1 MRSKTFKMATAAIL
15 LVAVVLVG
23 VFLYT
28 YSLYSSIP
36 SIPSI
41 PYNLQ
46 EQQPMPQMGVQRI
59 QLNAEMQPSPMV
71 QGQVAEKILPIQMVE
86 AEFNTEAYDR
96 IYENSFLLVKDNPL
110 STFSIDVDTAS
121 YANVRRFLTEN
132 KMPPP
137 DAVRIEELINYFRY
151 DYAPPMDEA
160 PFMVHSEVGPCPWS
174 GDHKLVRIGLK
185 GKEIPEGERPA
196 SNLVFLL
203 DVSGSMRA
211 ANKLSL
217 VKRAMKLLV
226 EKLTEKD
233 RVAIVVYAGA
243 SGLLLPSTE
252 CGGENK
258 DKILE
263 ALARLEAG
271 GSTHGSAGIKLA
283 YEVGQENFIAG
294 GTNRVILATDGD
306 FNVGVTNQGDLIR
319 LIEEKAKSGIFL
331 TALGFGM
338 GNLKDSTLEKL
349 ADKGNGNYGYIDTIS
364 EARKI
369 FIEEMG
375 GTLITI
381 AKDVKIQVEFN
392 PLEVVSY
399 RLIGYENRL
408 LRAEDFTDDTKDA
421 GEIGA
426 GHTVTAFYE
435 LIPPGEAQD
444 ADQVDPLKYQADRQ
458 LTEQAAAGELM
469 TVKLRYKE
477 PNGESSKELALM
489 IEDKD
494 KTLPEMSHD
503 FRFAASVAA
512 FGMLLRDSEHKGQAT
527 YEAVINLA
535 SESISEDPFG
545 HRNKFVDLVRKARSL
560 GEEDLRN

>member
-1 MRSKTFKMATAAIL
+1 MKKKTKILVVISAIL
-15 LVAVVLVG
+15 IGGVVLVG
-23 VFLYT
+23 FFLATSVRQLGYIKGLEGMAPGIDQN
-28 YSLYSSIP
+28 LY
-36 SIPSI
+36 
-41 PYNLQ
+41 L
-46 EQQPMPQMGVQRI
+46 
-59 QLNAEMQPSPMV
+59 
-71 QGQVAEKILPIQMVE
+71 LPIQMVE
-86 AEFNTEAYDR
+86 TEFNTEAYDR
-96 IYENSFLLVKDNPL
+96 IYENPFLLVEDNPL

-121 YANVRRFLTEN
+121 YANVRRFLTDDT
-132 KMPPP
+132 MPPP

-160 PFMVHSEVGPCPWS
+160 PFRVHSEVGPCPWR

-226 EKLTEKD
+226 EKLTAKD
-233 RVAIVVYAGA
+233 RVAMVVDAGA

-258 DKILE
+258 EKILE

-319 LIEEKAKSGIFL
+319 LIEEKARSGIFL

-349 ADKGNGNYGYIDTIS
+349 ADKGNGNYGYIDTVS

-392 PLEVVSY
+392 PLEVGSY

-435 LIPPGEAQD
+435 LIPPGGIQD
-444 ADQVDPLKYQADRQ
+444 ADQVDPLKYQTDRK
-458 LTEQAAAGELM
+458 LTEQAAGGELM

-477 PNGESSKELALM
+477 PDGQSSKELALV
-489 IEDKD
+489 IEDSD
-494 KTLPEMSHD
+494 KAWQETSPD

-527 YEAVINLA
+527 YEEVINMA
-535 SESISEDPFG
+535 SDSISEDPFG
-545 HRNKFVDLVRKARSL
+545 HRSKFIDLVRKAQSL
-560 GEEDLRN
+560 GEENLRR